1 MKLFF
6 KILLIN
12 MWLFTYR
19 AFLVVLVV
27 CLYLLVAYLI
37 GSFFTQYFET
47 NGTAYIL
54 AFVFEIGVSI
64 LIGDS
69 WEQYNVEKNKKCFCG
84 GCKIDR

>member
-19 AFLVVLVV
+19 AFLVVLVIF
-27 CLYLLVAYLI
+27 LYLLFAYLI

-64 LIGDS
+64 LIGIS
-69 WEQYNVEKNKKCFCG
+69 WEQYNVEKNNKCPCG
-84 GCKIDR
+84 RCKI